1 MKSKISMASPLKQAK
16 GLGSAKTGLHHW
28 WSQRLTALAL
38 IPLMLWFV
46 SMIAFMGGSDYQT
59 SLNTI
64 SNPLNATLFLLL
76 ILASFW
82 HAQLGLQV
90 ILEDYIS
97 KKITRITL
105 IIIMKFTLTGIGVLA
120 TLSVLRIVL

>member
-1 MKSKISMASPLKQAK
+1 MASPLKQAK

-46 SMIAFMGGSDYQT
+46 AMIAFMGGSDYQT

>member
-1 MKSKISMASPLKQAK
+1 
-16 GLGSAKTGLHHW
+16 
-28 WSQRLTALAL
+28 
-38 IPLMLWFV
+38 
-46 SMIAFMGGSDYQT
+46 MIAFMGSSDYQA
-59 SLNTI
+59 SFNTI

-90 ILEDYIS
+90 VLEDYIS

-120 TLSVLRIVL
+120 ALSVLRIVL

>member
-1 MKSKISMASPLKQAK
+1 MASPLKQAK

-46 SMIAFMGGSDYQT
+46 SMIAFMGDSDYQT

-64 SNPLNATLFLLL
+64 SNPFNATLFLLL
-76 ILASFW
+76 ILVSFW

-90 ILEDYIS
+90 VLEDYIS
-97 KKITRITL
+97 KKIIRITL
-105 IIIMKFTLTGIGVLA
+105 IIIMKFTLTGIGILA
-120 TLSVLRIVL
+120 ALSVLRIVL

>member
-1 MKSKISMASPLKQAK
+1 MASPLKQAK

-46 SMIAFMGGSDYQT
+46 SMIAFMGSSDYQA
-59 SLNTI
+59 SFNTI

-90 ILEDYIS
+90 VLEDYIS

-105 IIIMKFTLTGIGVLA
+105 IIIMKFMLTGIGVLA
-120 TLSVLRIVL
+120 ALSVLRIVL

>member
-46 SMIAFMGGSDYQT
+46 AMIAFMGGSDYQT

>member
-1 MKSKISMASPLKQAK
+1 MKTNNSMASPLKQAK

-46 SMIAFMGGSDYQT
+46 SIIAFMGGSDYQ
-59 SLNTI
+59 SSYDAV
-64 SNPLNATLFLLL
+64 SNPFNATLFLLL

-90 ILEDYIS
+90 VLEDYIS
-97 KKITRITL
+97 SKITRITL
-105 IIIMKFTLTGIGVLA
+105 IVIMKFILTGTGVLA
-120 TLSVLRIVL
+120 ALSVLRIVL